1 VSHIGTRGTLSLCT
15 PDESCIREWIS
26 ATSGWAAVIAAVP
39 TIWYLSRQVREAD
52 LHQKTNFA
60 IQLRR
65 QRILATR
72 TSQIAYVALAGM
84 AKEQEGGAYMRS
96 WDRETVEG
104 IIHHLRDATL
114 GAFESEIAYP
124 VGIGA
129 WGTALVVERAFA
141 GIEPALHVA
150 PDITRRHFENLAKQ
164 AEEYLSEVE
173 QITSR
178 T

>member
-1 VSHIGTRGTLSLCT
+1 M
-15 PDESCIREWIS
+15 PNESCIREWIS

-39 TIWYLSRQVREAD
+39 TIWYLSRQVRDAD
-52 LHQKTNFA
+52 VHQKTNFA

-84 AKEQEGGAYMRS
+84 AKEEARNDGPDIRS
-96 WDRETVEG
+96 WDSETVQG
-104 IIHHLRDATL
+104 IIHHLRDATIVT
-114 GAFESEIAYP
+114 FESEIAYP

-150 PDITRRHFENLAKQ
+150 PDIARRYFENLAKQ
-164 AEEYLSEVE
+164 AEEYLSDVE

-178 T
+178 P